1 MNLHLNLWCFF
12 VTSHLNLSVYLFEL
26 KIMWKTIGICIFFN
40 VDSNKNLISNCLNW
54 RFSEWPLEFA
64 LFFFFLGEFPYELV
78 IRLLTQRFSLCP
90 FFWIKLEEWPFDVHC
105 LLCISEGSLEYAWFC
120 VIWWMLVT
128 DDVNLPWQWWWSC
141 WLLTQLG
148 ILIVL
153 QEHQKGLKKMVVLN
167 LGLINL
173 AWKTNVVS
181 LIFSFF

>member
-1 MNLHLNLWCFF
+1 MTTW
-12 VTSHLNLSVYLFEL
+12 
-26 KIMWKTIGICIFFN
+26 ICI
-40 VDSNKNLISNCLNW
+40 V
-54 RFSEWPLEFA
+54 
-64 LFFFFLGEFPYELV
+64 FFLGEFPYELV

-90 FFWIKLEEWPFDVHC
+90 FVWIKLEEWPFDVHC

-141 WLLTQLG
+141 WLLMQLG

-153 QEHQKGLKKMVVLN
+153 QEHQKGLKKMAVLN